1 MVGETDLN
9 TDLEAT
15 RGANLE
21 TDLETAGERDLDTDL
36 EAIREINLQVDLEIF
51 QERDTHVRSVRGEG
65 DFPQPRELMKKTR
78 KARCLS

>member
-36 EAIREINLQVDLEIF
+36 EAIRQYFKREI
-51 QERDTHVRSVRGEG
+51 
-65 DFPQPRELMKKTR
+65 PM
-78 KARCLS
+78 